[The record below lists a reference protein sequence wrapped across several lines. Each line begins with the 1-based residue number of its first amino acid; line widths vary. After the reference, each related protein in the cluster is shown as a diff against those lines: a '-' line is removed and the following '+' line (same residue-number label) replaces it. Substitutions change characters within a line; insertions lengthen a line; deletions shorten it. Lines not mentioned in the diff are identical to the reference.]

1 MGGDWKI
8 DSVELS
14 SKQGSLGT
22 ASASR
27 GQRPGECCPLTQQPW
42 RLGSEVGLG
51 VRVTQLDSRPIS
63 EGL

>member
-1 MGGDWKI
+1 M
-8 DSVELS
+8 ELS
-14 SKQGSLGT
+14 SKQGSLGM
-22 ASASR
+22 ASESR

-51 VRVTQLDSRPIS
+51 VRVTQLDPLSIS